1 VSPESPDR
9 VSRYNA
15 GMTINP
21 IEQLNEFVWGDTIRR
36 HGLPGRILSSFL
48 RYLYAVLR
56 DVFSGQLN
64 MRAMSLVY
72 TTLLSIVPLIA
83 FSFSVLKGFGIHR
96 QLEERMYLLLE
107 PLGSKGVEIT
117 DNVMRLVHNVNGGV
131 LGGISLAF
139 FIWTAVSMV
148 QKVEASFNY
157 VWYVA
162 KPRSFARRFTEY
174 MFVLLVGPVVIVI
187 ALGMITSLQN
197 EEFVQFLLNNQ
208 IVGPV
213 FVATSKLT
221 PYLLVSGVFAFL
233 YWYMPNTNVRL
244 SSALLGGLAGGFLWA
259 SMVIIF
265 TTFVATAART
275 QAVYAS
281 FAIAIITLIWLYLNW
296 LILLIGAQLA
306 FYIQNTAYLRI
317 GRREPRLSNSMRERL
332 ALNIMLL
339 VARAHRHADQR
350 LDIESLSDALE
361 IPAITLAPV
370 VAGLEAN
377 GLLAV
382 DEKEFLLPGREM
394 ARTRLADIL
403 DVVRAQGETGSH
415 RKPQWSQTIDTLG
428 RALDDAV
435 LATIADRSL
444 SDLLDSAE
452 TDSVSGNR
460 EAVHEE

>member
-1 VSPESPDR
+1 MKV
-9 VSRYNA
+9 
-15 GMTINP
+15 NP
-21 IEQLNEFVWGDTIRR
+21 IEQFNELVWGDAIRR
-36 HGLPGRILSSFL
+36 HGLPGRILSTVL
-48 RYLYAVLR
+48 RYLYGVLR
-56 DVFSGQLN
+56 DVFSGQLS

-72 TTLLSIVPLIA
+72 TTLLSVVPLIA

-107 PLGSKGVEIT
+107 PLGDKGIEIT
-117 DNVMRLVHNVNGGV
+117 DNVMKLVHNVNGGV

-197 EEFVQFLLNNQ
+197 EEFVQYLLRNQ
-208 IVGPV
+208 IVGPL

-233 YWYMPNTNVRL
+233 YWYMPNTSVRL

-259 SMVIIF
+259 SMVLIF
-265 TTFVATAART
+265 TTFVVTAART

-306 FYIQNTAYLRI
+306 FYIQNPAYLRI

-339 VARAHRHADQR
+339 VARAHRHADQQLNIETLSAA
-350 LDIESLSDALE
+350 LDIPS
-361 IPAITLAPV
+361 ITLAPV
-370 VAGLEAN
+370 AIGLEKN
-377 GLLAV
+377 GLIAI
-382 DEKEFLLPGREM
+382 DENEFLLPGREM
-394 ARTRLADIL
+394 ARTSLADIL
-403 DVVRAQGETGSH
+403 DVVRIQGETGSH
-415 RKPQWSQTIDTLG
+415 QPPQWSNSIDELG
-428 RALDDAV
+428 DALDAAV
-435 LATIADRSL
+435 LATIGNRSL
-444 SDLLDSAE
+444 SDLLDNAE
-452 TDSVSGNR
+452 SGSVSGDG
-460 EAVHEE
+460 ETVDKE

>member
-1 VSPESPDR
+1 
-9 VSRYNA
+9 
-15 GMTINP
+15 
-21 IEQLNEFVWGDTIRR
+21 
-36 HGLPGRILSSFL
+36 
-48 RYLYAVLR
+48 VLR
-56 DVFSGQLN
+56 DVFGGQLS

-72 TTLLSIVPLIA
+72 TTLLSVVPLIA

-107 PLGSKGVEIT
+107 PLGDKGIEIT
-117 DNVMRLVHNVNGGV
+117 DNVMKLVHNVNGGV

-197 EEFVQFLLNNQ
+197 EEFVQYLLRNQ
-208 IVGPV
+208 IVGPL

-233 YWYMPNTNVRL
+233 YWYMPNTSVRL

-259 SMVIIF
+259 SMVLIF
-265 TTFVATAART
+265 TTFVVTAART

-306 FYIQNTAYLRI
+306 FYIQNPAYLRI

-350 LDIESLSDALE
+350 LNIETLSDALG
-361 IPAITLAPV
+361 IPSITLAPV
-370 VAGLEAN
+370 AIGLEKN
-377 GLLAV
+377 GLIAI
-382 DEKEFLLPGREM
+382 DENEFLLPGREM
-394 ARTRLADIL
+394 ARTTLADIL
-403 DVVRAQGETGSH
+403 EVVRTQGETGSH
-415 RKPQWSQTIDTLG
+415 QAPQWSKSIDELG
-428 RALDDAV
+428 DALDAAILD
-435 LATIADRSL
+435 TIGDRSL
-444 SDLLDSAE
+444 SDLLDKAE
-452 TDSVSGNR
+452 SGLISGDGKT
-460 EAVHEE
+460 VDEE